1 MDTHHLAPFTGHL
14 MLLGNYISPVEA
26 SVGSGVR
33 KDVWQV
39 LRFVLGREARTL
51 EVQPDNGDNGDD
63 DDDHEG
69 DNQGCHL
76 KGLANIRG
84 SHQLSSAVAFAKS
97 FDH

>member
-1 MDTHHLAPFTGHL
+1 MP
-14 MLLGNYISPVEA
+14 PVKA
-26 SVGSGVR
+26 GVGSGVR
-33 KDVWQV
+33 KEVWQV

-51 EVQPDNGDNGDD
+51 EVQPDNGDDD
-63 DDDHEG
+63 DDDHEEDVDHADDDHEE

-84 SHQLSSAVAFAKS
+84 SHQLSSAVAFAKT

>member
-1 MDTHHLAPFTGHL
+1 MP
-14 MLLGNYISPVEA
+14 PVKA
-26 SVGSGVR
+26 GVGSGVR
-33 KDVWQV
+33 KEVWQV

-51 EVQPDNGDNGDD
+51 EVQPGNGDNGDD
-63 DDDHEG
+63 DHEE

-84 SHQLSSAVAFAKS
+84 SHQLSSAVAFAKT